1 MKQSGYYKSVSTS
14 LIGVFLKLL
23 QMIWILNHLDDLK
36 RFKIQDFLFVTYII
50 IHNITVTN
58 SASEAPSDRNQ
69 REPSP
74 EY

>member
-36 RFKIQDFLFVTYII
+36 RFKIQDFFNITIYL
-50 IHNITVTN
+50 HNITVTN